1 MAKGKYAEWLTE
13 DKLILLSGWA
23 RSGLSDEQIA
33 HNMDI
38 HVSTLY
44 EWKNKYP
51 EIDEAL
57 KINKEIADYEVE
69 NALYK
74 TALAGNVTAQMF
86 WLQNRK
92 PDKWRDMRKKA
103 GNDDGDKSSGGVI
116 IIAPVDESLIE
127 ECKDEQ

>member
-13 DKLILLSGWA
+13 DKLILLEGWA
-23 RSGLSDEQIA
+23 REGLSDEQIA
-33 HNMDI
+33 HNMGI
-38 HVSTLY
+38 VPSTYY
-44 EWKNKYP
+44 EWINKYS
-51 EIDEAL
+51 EIAEAI
-57 KINKEIADYEVE
+57 KKNKEIADYEVE

-92 PDKWRDMRKKA
+92 PQKWRDMRKKY
-103 GNDDGDKSSGGVI
+103 NDGDDDKKSGGVI

-127 ECKDEQ
+127 EGKDE

>member
-1 MAKGKYAEWLTE
+1 MATGKYAEWLTE

-23 RSGLSDEQIA
+23 RDGLTDEQIA
-33 HNMDI
+33 DNMDI

-44 EWKNKYP
+44 RWKNDHE
-51 EIDEAL
+51 EICEAL
-57 KINKEIADYEVE
+57 KVSKDIADYEVE

-74 TALAGNVTAQMF
+74 TALSGNVTAQMF

-92 PDKWRDMRKKA
+92 PDRWRDMRKKA
-103 GNDDGDKSSGGVI
+103 GMDDDGNKSGGVI

-127 ECKDEQ
+127 EGKDEQ